1 MNIFKTKLFYKY
13 SRNPLSVIGLSIV
26 TFVILL
32 AVFAPLITPYPEH
45 VGPFTDFANK
55 SKPPSWKYF
64 FGTDKIGR
72 DIFTRCIYGYRIS
85 LTLGIVVL
93 SIAAPIGVTMGLCA
107 GYIGKKTE
115 LVLMRITDIFL
126 AIPALVLS
134 MSIIGLLDRPNLL
147 YTMIAVSMAWWPW
160 YTRLIYNLTRSIK
173 TEGYIAAAEIMGASK
188 IHIMFREILPNCLP
202 SLLTKITLDLGFVIL
217 VGSSLSFLG
226 LGAQPPT
233 PDLGTMVAKG
243 ASLLPDIWWY
253 SLFPGFAILIV
264 VLGFNLVGDGLKDM
278 FDVDV

>member
-1 MNIFKTKLFYKY
+1 MNIFRSKYFYKF
-13 SRNPLSVIGLSIV
+13 SQNPLSVIGLIIV
-26 TFVILL
+26 SLVVFM
-32 AVFAPLITPYPEH
+32 AAFAPIITPFPEH

-55 SKPPSWKYF
+55 SKPPSLKYI

-72 DIFTRCIYGYRIS
+72 DIFTRVIYGYRIS

-115 LVLMRITDIFL
+115 IILMRITDIFL
-126 AIPALVLS
+126 AIPALVLALA
-134 MSIIGLLDRPNLL
+134 IIGLLDRPNLF

-160 YTRLIYNLTRSIK
+160 YTRLIYNITRSIRA
-173 TEGYIAAAEIMGASK
+173 EGYVAAAEIMGASK
-188 IHIMFREILPNCLP
+188 LHIMFKEILPNCLP

-226 LGAQPPT
+226 LGAQAPT

-243 ASLLPDIWWY
+243 ASLLPDAWWF

>member
-1 MNIFKTKLFYKY
+1 MNIFKSKYFYKF
-13 SRNPLSVIGLSIV
+13 SQNPLSIIGLSIV
-26 TFVILL
+26 SVVVFMAI
-32 AVFAPLITPYPEH
+32 FAPFITPFPEH
-45 VGPFTDFANK
+45 VGPFTDFGNK
-55 SKPPSWKYF
+55 SKAPSWKYI
-64 FGTDKIGR
+64 FGTDTIGR
-72 DIFTRCIYGYRIS
+72 DIFTRVIYGYRIS
-85 LTLGIVVL
+85 LTLGVVVL
-93 SIAAPIGVTMGLCA
+93 SIAVPIGVTTGLCA
-107 GYIGKKTE
+107 GYIGIKTE
-115 LVLMRITDIFL
+115 IILMRITDIFL
-126 AIPALVLS
+126 AIPALVLAL
-134 MSIIGLLDRPNLL
+134 SIIGLLDRPNLF

-160 YTRLIYNLTRSIK
+160 YTRLIYNITRSIR

-188 IHIMFREILPNCLP
+188 LHIMFKEILPNCLP

-226 LGAQPPT
+226 LGAQAPT

-243 ASLLPDIWWY
+243 ASYLPGTWWF

>member
-1 MNIFKTKLFYKY
+1 MNIFKTKSYYKF
-13 SRNPLSVIGLSIV
+13 SRNPLSVVGLIIITLV
-26 TFVILL
+26 VLL
-32 AVFAPLITPYPEH
+32 AILAPYITPFPEH

-55 SKPPSWKYF
+55 SKPPSWKYI

-72 DIFTRCIYGYRIS
+72 DIFTRVIFGYRIS
-85 LTLGIVVL
+85 LILGIGGL
-93 SIAAPIGVTMGLCA
+93 CIAVPLGVTMGLCA

-126 AIPALVLS
+126 AIPALVLAL
-134 MSIIGLLDRPNLL
+134 SIIGLLDRPNLL
-147 YTMIAVSMAWWPW
+147 YTMMAVSMAWWPW

-173 TEGYIAAAEIMGASK
+173 TEGYITAAEIMGASK
-188 IHIMFREILPNCLP
+188 LHIMFREILPNCLP

-243 ASLLPDIWWY
+243 ASVLPDIWWF

>member
-1 MNIFKTKLFYKY
+1 M
-13 SRNPLSVIGLSIV
+13 
-26 TFVILL
+26 
-32 AVFAPLITPYPEH
+32 
-45 VGPFTDFANK
+45 
-55 SKPPSWKYF
+55 
-64 FGTDKIGR
+64 
-72 DIFTRCIYGYRIS
+72 
-85 LTLGIVVL
+85 TLGIVVL
-93 SIAAPIGVTMGLCA
+93 AIAVPIGVTMGLCA
-107 GYIGKKTE
+107 GYVGKKTE
-115 LVLMRITDIFL
+115 MILMRITDVFL
-126 AIPALVLS
+126 AIPALVLAL
-134 MSIIGLLDRPNLL
+134 SIIGLLDRPNLF

-160 YTRLIYNLTRSIK
+160 YTRLIYNITRSVK

-188 IHIMFREILPNCLP
+188 MHIMFREILPNCLP

-243 ASLLPDIWWY
+243 ASVLPDTWWF

>member
-1 MNIFKTKLFYKY
+1 MNIFRSKYFYKF
-13 SRNPLSVIGLSIV
+13 SQNPLSVIGLIIV
-26 TFVILL
+26 SLVVFM
-32 AVFAPLITPYPEH
+32 AVFAPIITPFPEH

-55 SKPPSWKYF
+55 SKPPSWKYI

-72 DIFTRCIYGYRIS
+72 DIFTRVIYGYRIS

-115 LVLMRITDIFL
+115 IILMRITDIFL
-126 AIPALVLS
+126 AIPALVLALA
-134 MSIIGLLDRPNLL
+134 IIGLLDRPNLF

-160 YTRLIYNLTRSIK
+160 YTRLIYNITRSIRA
-173 TEGYIAAAEIMGASK
+173 EGYVVAAEIMGASK
-188 IHIMFREILPNCLP
+188 LHIMFKEILPNCLP

-226 LGAQPPT
+226 LGAQAPT

-243 ASLLPDIWWY
+243 ASLLPDAWWF

>member
-1 MNIFKTKLFYKY
+1 MNIFKSKYYYKY
-13 SRNPLSVIGLSIV
+13 SRNPLSVFGLAIV
-26 TFVILL
+26 VVVILM
-32 AVFAPLITPYPEH
+32 AVFASYITPFPEH
-45 VGPFTDFANK
+45 VGPFTDFYNK
-55 SKPPSWKYF
+55 SQPPSWKYI

-72 DIFTRCIYGYRIS
+72 DIFTRVIFGYRIS

-93 SIAAPIGVTMGLCA
+93 SIAVPIGVAMGLCA
-107 GYIGKKTE
+107 GYIGRKTE
-115 LVLMRITDIFL
+115 LILMRITDIFL
-126 AIPALVLS
+126 AIPALVLAL
-134 MSIIGLLDRPNLL
+134 SIIGLLDRPNLF

-160 YTRLIYNLTRSIK
+160 YTRLIYNITRSIK

-226 LGAQPPT
+226 LGAQAPT

-243 ASLLPDIWWY
+243 ASFLPDTWWF

>member
-126 AIPALVLS
+126 AIPALVLA

-173 TEGYIAAAEIMGASK
+173 TEGYITAAEIMGASK

>member
-1 MNIFKTKLFYKY
+1 MSFLRSKYFYKF
-13 SRNPLSVIGLSIV
+13 SQNPLSVIGLIIV
-26 TFVILL
+26 SVVIFM
-32 AVFAPLITPYPEH
+32 AIFAPLITPFPEH
-45 VGPFTDFANK
+45 VGPFTDFGNK
-55 SKPPSWKYF
+55 SKAPSWKYI
-64 FGTDKIGR
+64 FGTDTIGR
-72 DIFTRCIYGYRIS
+72 DIFTRVIYGYRIS

-93 SIAAPIGVTMGLCA
+93 SIAVPIGVTMGLCA

-115 LVLMRITDIFL
+115 IILMRVTDIFL
-126 AIPALVLS
+126 AIPALVLAL
-134 MSIIGLLDRPNLL
+134 SIIGLLDRPNLF

-160 YTRLIYNLTRSIK
+160 YTRLIYNITRSIR
-173 TEGYIAAAEIMGASK
+173 TEGYVAAAEIMGASNF
-188 IHIMFREILPNCLP
+188 HIMFKEILPNCLP

-226 LGAQPPT
+226 LGAQAPT
-233 PDLGTMVAKG
+233 PDLGSMVAKG
-243 ASLLPDIWWY
+243 ASYLPGTWWF

>member
-1 MNIFKTKLFYKY
+1 MNIFRSKYFYKF
-13 SRNPLSVIGLSIV
+13 SQNPLSVIGLIIV
-26 TFVILL
+26 SLVVFM
-32 AVFAPLITPYPEH
+32 AVFAPIITPFPEH

-55 SKPPSWKYF
+55 SKPPSWKYI

-72 DIFTRCIYGYRIS
+72 DIFTRVIYGYRIS

-115 LVLMRITDIFL
+115 IILMRITDIFL
-126 AIPALVLS
+126 AIPALVLALA
-134 MSIIGLLDRPNLL
+134 IIGLLDRPNLF

-160 YTRLIYNLTRSIK
+160 YTRLIYNITRSIRA
-173 TEGYIAAAEIMGASK
+173 EGYVTAAEIMGASK
-188 IHIMFREILPNCLP
+188 LHIMFKEILPNCLP

-226 LGAQPPT
+226 LGAQAPT

-243 ASLLPDIWWY
+243 ASLLPDAWWF

>member
-1 MNIFKTKLFYKY
+1 MNIFKTKSYYKF
-13 SRNPLSVIGLSIV
+13 SRNPLSVIGLVIV
-26 TFVILL
+26 TFVVLITL
-32 AVFAPLITPYPEH
+32 FAPYITPFPEH
-45 VGPFTDFANK
+45 VCPFTDFANK
-55 SKPPSWKYF
+55 SKPPSWKNI
-64 FGTDKIGR
+64 FGTDNIGR
-72 DIFTRCIYGYRIS
+72 DIFTRVIFGYRIS
-85 LTLGIVVL
+85 LILGVVVL
-93 SIAAPIGVTMGLCA
+93 SIAVPICVAMGLCA

-126 AIPALVLS
+126 AIPALVLAL
-134 MSIIGLLDRPNLL
+134 SIIGLLDRPNLL
-147 YTMIAVSMAWWPW
+147 YTMMAVSMAWWPW
-160 YTRLIYNLTRSIK
+160 YTRLIYNITRSIK
-173 TEGYIAAAEIMGASK
+173 TEGYITAAEIMGASK
-188 IHIMFREILPNCLP
+188 LHIMFQEILPNCLP

-243 ASLLPDIWWY
+243 ASVLPDIWWF

>member
-1 MNIFKTKLFYKY
+1 M
-13 SRNPLSVIGLSIV
+13 
-26 TFVILL
+26 ILL
-32 AVFAPLITPYPEH
+32 AIFAPFITPFPEH

-55 SKPPSWKYF
+55 SKPPSSTYI

-72 DIFTRCIYGYRIS
+72 DIFTRCIFGYRIS
-85 LTLGIVVL
+85 LILGVVVL
-93 SIAAPIGVTMGLCA
+93 AIAVPIGVTMGLCA
-107 GYIGKKTE
+107 GYIGRKTE
-115 LVLMRITDIFL
+115 LVLMRITDVFL
-126 AIPALVLS
+126 AIPALVLAL
-134 MSIIGLLDRPNLL
+134 SIIGLLDRPNLL

-160 YTRLIYNLTRSIK
+160 YTRLIYNITRSIK

-188 IHIMFREILPNCLP
+188 MHIMFREILPNCLP

-243 ASLLPDIWWY
+243 ASLLPDTWWF

-264 VLGFNLVGDGLKDM
+264 VLGCNLVGDGLKDM

>member
-1 MNIFKTKLFYKY
+1 MNIFRSKYFYKF
-13 SRNPLSVIGLSIV
+13 SQNPLSVFGLIIV
-26 TFVILL
+26 SLVVFM
-32 AVFAPLITPYPEH
+32 AVFAPIITPFPEH

-55 SKPPSWKYF
+55 SKPPSWKYI

-72 DIFTRCIYGYRIS
+72 DIFTRVIYGYRIS

-115 LVLMRITDIFL
+115 IILMRITDIFL
-126 AIPALVLS
+126 AIPALVLALA
-134 MSIIGLLDRPNLL
+134 IIGLLDRPNLF

-160 YTRLIYNLTRSIK
+160 YTRLIYNITRSIRA
-173 TEGYIAAAEIMGASK
+173 EGYVAAAEIMGASK
-188 IHIMFREILPNCLP
+188 LHIMFKEILPNCLP

-226 LGAQPPT
+226 LGAQAPT

-243 ASLLPDIWWY
+243 ASLLPDAWWF

>member
-1 MNIFKTKLFYKY
+1 MNIFKTKSYYKF
-13 SRNPLSVIGLSIV
+13 SRNPLSVIGLVIV
-26 TFVILL
+26 TFVVLL
-32 AVFAPLITPYPEH
+32 AFLAPYITPFPEH

-55 SKPPSWKYF
+55 SKPPSWKYI
-64 FGTDKIGR
+64 FGTDNIGR
-72 DIFTRCIYGYRIS
+72 DIFTRVIFGYRIS
-85 LTLGIVVL
+85 LILGVVVL
-93 SIAAPIGVTMGLCA
+93 SIAVPIGVAMGLCA

-126 AIPALVLS
+126 AIPALVLAL
-134 MSIIGLLDRPNLL
+134 SIIGLLDRPNLL
-147 YTMIAVSMAWWPW
+147 YTMMAVSMAWWPW
-160 YTRLIYNLTRSIK
+160 YTRLIYNITRSIK
-173 TEGYIAAAEIMGASK
+173 TEGYITAAEIMGASK
-188 IHIMFREILPNCLP
+188 LHIMFREILPNCLP

-243 ASLLPDIWWY
+243 ASVLPDIWWF

>member
-1 MNIFKTKLFYKY
+1 MNIFKTKYFYKY
-13 SRNPLSVIGLSIV
+13 SRNPLSVIGLVIV
-26 TFVILL
+26 TTVILL
-32 AVFAPLITPYPEH
+32 ALLAPYITPFPEH
-45 VGPFTDFANK
+45 VGPFTDFYNK
-55 SKPPSWKYF
+55 SKPPSWKYI

-72 DIFTRCIYGYRIS
+72 DIFTRVIFGYRIS

-93 SIAAPIGVTMGLCA
+93 SIAVPIGVAMGLCA
-107 GYIGKKTE
+107 GYIGRKTE
-115 LVLMRITDIFL
+115 LILMRITDIFL
-126 AIPALVLS
+126 AIPALVLAL
-134 MSIIGLLDRPNLL
+134 SIIGLLDRPNLF

-160 YTRLIYNLTRSIK
+160 YTRLVYNITRSIK

-188 IHIMFREILPNCLP
+188 LHIMFREILPNCLP

-243 ASLLPDIWWY
+243 ASFLPDTWWF

-264 VLGFNLVGDGLKDM
+264 VLGI
-278 FDVDV
+278 

>member
-26 TFVILL
+26 TFVILI

-93 SIAAPIGVTMGLCA
+93 SIAAPIGITMGLCA

-126 AIPALVLS
+126 AIPALVLA

-173 TEGYIAAAEIMGASK
+173 TEGYITAAEIMGASK

>member
-26 TFVILL
+26 TFVILI

-126 AIPALVLS
+126 AIPALVLA

-173 TEGYIAAAEIMGASK
+173 TEGYITAAEIMGASK
-188 IHIMFREILPNCLP
+188 IHIMFCEILPNCLP

>member
-1 MNIFKTKLFYKY
+1 MNLFRSKYFYKF
-13 SRNPLSVIGLSIV
+13 SQNPLSVIGLIIV
-26 TFVILL
+26 SVVILM
-32 AVFAPLITPYPEH
+32 AIFAPIITPFPEH
-45 VGPFTDFANK
+45 VGPFTDFGNK
-55 SKPPSWKYF
+55 SKAPSWKYI
-64 FGTDKIGR
+64 FGTDTIGR
-72 DIFTRCIYGYRIS
+72 DIFTRVIYGYRIS

-93 SIAAPIGVTMGLCA
+93 SIAVPIGVTMGLCA

-115 LVLMRITDIFL
+115 MVLMRITDIFL
-126 AIPALVLS
+126 AIPALVLAL
-134 MSIIGLLDRPNLL
+134 SIIGLLDRPNLF

-160 YTRLIYNLTRSIK
+160 YTRLIYNITRSIR
-173 TEGYIAAAEIMGASK
+173 TEGYVAAAEIMGASK
-188 IHIMFREILPNCLP
+188 LHIMFKEILPNCLP

-226 LGAQPPT
+226 LGAQAPT
-233 PDLGTMVAKG
+233 PDLGSMVAKG
-243 ASLLPDIWWY
+243 ASYLPGTWWF

>member
-1 MNIFKTKLFYKY
+1 MNIFKSKYYYKY
-13 SRNPLSVIGLSIV
+13 SRNPLSVFGLAIV
-26 TFVILL
+26 VVVILM
-32 AVFAPLITPYPEH
+32 AVFAPYITPFPEH
-45 VGPFTDFANK
+45 VGPFTDFYNK
-55 SKPPSWKYF
+55 SQPPSWKNI

-72 DIFTRCIYGYRIS
+72 DIFTRVIFGYRIS

-93 SIAAPIGVTMGLCA
+93 SIAVPIGVAMGLCA
-107 GYIGKKTE
+107 GYIGRKTE
-115 LVLMRITDIFL
+115 LILMRITDIFL
-126 AIPALVLS
+126 AIPALVLAL
-134 MSIIGLLDRPNLL
+134 SIIGLLDRPNLF

-160 YTRLIYNLTRSIK
+160 YTRLIYNITRSIK

-226 LGAQPPT
+226 LGAQAPT

-243 ASLLPDIWWY
+243 ASFLPDTWWF

>member
-1 MNIFKTKLFYKY
+1 MNIFRSKYFYKF
-13 SRNPLSVIGLSIV
+13 SQNPLSVIGLIIV
-26 TFVILL
+26 SLVVFM
-32 AVFAPLITPYPEH
+32 AMFAPIITPFPEH
-45 VGPFTDFANK
+45 VGPFTDFGNK
-55 SKPPSWKYF
+55 SKPPSLKYI

-72 DIFTRCIYGYRIS
+72 DIFTRVIYGYRIS

-93 SIAAPIGVTMGLCA
+93 SIAVPIGVTMGLCA

-115 LVLMRITDIFL
+115 IILMRITDIFL
-126 AIPALVLS
+126 AIPALVLALA
-134 MSIIGLLDRPNLL
+134 IIGLLDRPNLF

-160 YTRLIYNLTRSIK
+160 YTRLIYNITRSIRA
-173 TEGYIAAAEIMGASK
+173 EGYVTAAEIMGASK
-188 IHIMFREILPNCLP
+188 LHIMFKEILPNCLP

-226 LGAQPPT
+226 LGAQAPT

-243 ASLLPDIWWY
+243 ASLLPDAWWF

>member
-1 MNIFKTKLFYKY
+1 MNILKTKSYYKF
-13 SRNPLSVIGLSIV
+13 SRNPLSVVGLIIITLV
-26 TFVILL
+26 VLL
-32 AVFAPLITPYPEH
+32 AILAPYITPFPEH

-55 SKPPSWKYF
+55 SKPPSWKYI
-64 FGTDKIGR
+64 FGTAKLGR
-72 DIFTRCIYGYRIS
+72 DIFTRVIFGYRIS
-85 LTLGIVVL
+85 LILGIVVL
-93 SIAAPIGVTMGLCA
+93 SIAVPIGVTMGLCA

-126 AIPALVLS
+126 AIPALVLAL
-134 MSIIGLLDRPNLL
+134 SIIGLLDRPNLL
-147 YTMIAVSMAWWPW
+147 YTMMAVSMAWWPW

-173 TEGYIAAAEIMGASK
+173 TEGYITAAEIMGASK
-188 IHIMFREILPNCLP
+188 LHIMFREILPNCLP

-243 ASLLPDIWWY
+243 ASVLPDIWWF

>member
-26 TFVILL
+26 TFVILI

-93 SIAAPIGVTMGLCA
+93 SIAVPIGVTLGLCA

-126 AIPALVLS
+126 AIPALVLA